1 MNPYPFL
8 NARTPRP
15 FPPSLGLRGRQR
27 GVSLFISLVTLV
39 IITLA
44 GIALLRSVDTGA
56 LVAGNLAFKD
66 ATMQATS
73 VGMEEAATYL
83 NNTVRTVPNANLPTN
98 CAAAVS

>member
-1 MNPYPFL
+1 M
-8 NARTPRP
+8 
-15 FPPSLGLRGRQR
+15 
-27 GVSLFISLVTLV
+27 TLV

-73 VGMEEAATYL
+73 IGMEEAATYL
-83 NNTVRTVPNANLPTN
+83 NNTVRTVPNANLPRQLR
-98 CAAAVS
+98 AGRFVLQPRDLPLLRPRPAGRPERRALH